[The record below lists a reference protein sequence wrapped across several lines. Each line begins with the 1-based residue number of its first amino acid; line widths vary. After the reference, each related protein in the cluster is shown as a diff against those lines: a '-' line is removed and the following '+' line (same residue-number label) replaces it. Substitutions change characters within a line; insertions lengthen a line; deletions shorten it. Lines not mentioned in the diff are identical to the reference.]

1 MNVKTYFTKIIFKK
15 NQSLTIF
22 TKRWSVIRWSS
33 QKDRQ
38 AAKGKSICRVIRK
51 APYEEQ
57 KQVGCEIK
65 ILNEG
70 LKRQLASNWAFH
82 LDLILVFFIRC
93 CTP

>member
-1 MNVKTYFTKIIFKK
+1 M
-15 NQSLTIF
+15 
-22 TKRWSVIRWSS
+22 
-33 QKDRQ
+33 
-38 AAKGKSICRVIRK
+38 IRK